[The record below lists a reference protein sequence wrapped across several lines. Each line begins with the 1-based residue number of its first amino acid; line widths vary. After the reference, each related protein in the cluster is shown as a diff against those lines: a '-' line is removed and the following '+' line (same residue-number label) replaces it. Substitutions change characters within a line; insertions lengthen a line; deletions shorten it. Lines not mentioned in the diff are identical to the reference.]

1 MEKGNPI
8 DTPIGLRRGLQG
20 MDGCKAPVRLC
31 CHILSLYTILF
42 PRCLL
47 LDLIVLSIDKQL
59 ATFSDGC
66 LGSNTD
72 EGRSE
77 V

>member
-1 MEKGNPI
+1 MG
-8 DTPIGLRRGLQG
+8 
-20 MDGCKAPVRLC
+20 A
-31 CHILSLYTILF
+31 CHLGSAFAAIHFVFHLAGKVSS
-42 PRCLL
+42 
-47 LDLIVLSIDKQL
+47 LDLLVLSMCAL

>member
-1 MEKGNPI
+1 MPSSVCVG
-8 DTPIGLRRGLQG
+8 GFRGWTG
-20 MDGCKAPVRLC
+20 AGHLC
-31 CHILSLYTILF
+31 SAFAAINIILF
-42 PRCLL
+42 HLAAKVCSFW
-47 LDLIVLSIDKQL
+47 DLIVLSMCAL